1 MSHIVISSGKED
13 IISSP
18 NYPSNYD
25 SLSNCMWIIEGP
37 VGKRLQMTVSTS
49 LCKLICHSVSS
60 CGTFYFSVSLCK
72 YFSYLVSLFPT
83 L

>member
-1 MSHIVISSGKED
+1 MSHIMISSGKED
-13 IISSP
+13 ISSP
-18 NYPSNYD
+18 NYPSKYG

-60 CGTFYFSVSLCK
+60 YITFYFSVSFCK